1 MCTLIRTLSS
11 RQTLEDLR
19 FHHAVTLGKDKLI
32 TRLNSKA
39 LQASIDLECEARQ
52 PGAIFCTTSLSMDQ
66 SRHTECDLH
75 SNQPPIWSTP
85 RRTMSLLSCQGS
97 LLEPWGDEHK
107 ANTPHCETMATGSPP
122 GPHRA
127 RKSGEYNGRP
137 LARAPLRP
145 KFKPSP
151 VR

>member
-1 MCTLIRTLSS
+1 MCPNQDTEFT
-11 RQTLEDLR
+11 TNFGR
-19 FHHAVTLGKDKLI
+19 FEVPPVTLGKDKLI

-52 PGAIFCTTSLSMDQ
+52 PGAICFTINGSIK
-66 SRHTECDLH
+66 TECDLH

-122 GPHRA
+122 VPHRA